1 MSSILKALKKLEHEK
16 TVRSPQSLK
25 IDTDILRTVDSSR
38 GLSPYSLALLFLLV
52 FGGGA
57 AVAFYFVRDAKAP
70 RETATTPPVTA
81 AKALQAKVP
90 QPVIMPETLPAE
102 IVVVPARKG
111 PSGEAPRTKQK
122 KPPAAGRA
130 AGAVDRMPAKAAA
143 AGVAEVGK
151 EADGAAMGAAKGA
164 VPAAAD
170 APNLRVNGIAFQNSG
185 ADSMAIVNG
194 IPVSSGSI
202 IEGTTVEEVRKDRV
216 LFQRNGEKFEIMLGQ
231 SNR

>member
-16 TVRSPQSLK
+16 SARSPLSLK

-38 GLSPYSLALLFLLV
+38 GFSPYSLALLFLLV

-70 RETATTPPVTA
+70 REAVTAPPAPA

-90 QPVIMPETLPAE
+90 PPVITTETLPAE
-102 IVVVPARKG
+102 IVVVP
-111 PSGEAPRTKQK
+111 SGEAPRTMQK
-122 KPPAAGRA
+122 KTV
-130 AGAVDRMPAKAAA
+130 GAVKAAKAAKAANRAPAKEAA
-143 AGVAEVGK
+143 AGVSELQNGS
-151 EADGAAMGAAKGA
+151 DDAAMGAAKGA

-170 APNLRVNGIAFQNSG
+170 VTSLRVNGIAFQNSS

-202 IEGTTVEEVRKDRV
+202 IEGTAVEEIRKDRV

>member
-16 TVRSPQSLK
+16 TARSPLSLK

-38 GLSPYSLALLFLLV
+38 GYSPYSLALLFLLV

-57 AVAFYFVRDAKAP
+57 SVAFYFARDVKAP
-70 RETATTPPVTA
+70 GETVTA
-81 AKALQAKVP
+81 PPAPVAKALQAKVP
-90 QPVIMPETLPAE
+90 PPVIITETLPAE

-111 PSGEAPRTKQK
+111 PSVEAPRAKQI
-122 KPPAAGRA
+122 KPPAAKTA
-130 AGAVDRMPAKAAA
+130 KAVDRVPAKEAA
-143 AGVAEVGK
+143 AGVSELQNGSD
-151 EADGAAMGAAKGA
+151 EAAKGA

-170 APNLRVNGIAFQNSG
+170 VPSLRVNGIAFQNNS

-194 IPVSSGSI
+194 MPVSSGSI
-202 IEGTTVEEVRKDRV
+202 IEGTAVEEIRKDRV

>member
-16 TVRSPQSLK
+16 TARSPLSLK

-38 GLSPYSLALLFLLV
+38 GFSPYSLALLFLLV

-70 RETATTPPVTA
+70 RDTVTAPPAPA
-81 AKALQAKVP
+81 AKALQAKVLP
-90 QPVIMPETLPAE
+90 PVLTPETLPAE
-102 IVVVPARKG
+102 IVVVPA
-111 PSGEAPRTKQK
+111 GEAPRTKRI
-122 KPPAAGRA
+122 KPPAAGKA
-130 AGAVDRMPAKAAA
+130 AKAADRVPA
-143 AGVAEVGK
+143 K
-151 EADGAAMGAAKGA
+151 EAVSGVSELQNGSDESAKGAAKGA

-170 APNLRVNGIAFQNSG
+170 VPSLRVNGIAFQNSS

-202 IEGTTVEEVRKDRV
+202 IEGTAVEEIRKDRV

>member
-16 TVRSPQSLK
+16 TARSPLSLK

-38 GLSPYSLALLFLLV
+38 SFSPYSLALLFLLV

-57 AVAFYFVRDAKAP
+57 AVAFYFARDAKAP
-70 RETATTPPVTA
+70 RDTVAAPPAPA

-90 QPVIMPETLPAE
+90 PPVITPETLPAE
-102 IVVVPARKG
+102 IVVVPAGKG
-111 PSGEAPRTKQK
+111 PSVEAPRTKQI
-122 KPPAAGRA
+122 KPPAAGKA
-130 AGAVDRMPAKAAA
+130 AKAVDRVPAKEAA
-143 AGVAEVGK
+143 AGVSELQSGSD
-151 EADGAAMGAAKGA
+151 EAAMGA
-164 VPAAAD
+164 VPAAA
-170 APNLRVNGIAFQNSG
+170 AVPSLRVNGIAFQNSS

-194 IPVSSGSI
+194 MPVSSGSI
-202 IEGTTVEEVRKDRV
+202 IEGTAVEEIRKDRV

>member
-16 TVRSPQSLK
+16 NVRSPHTLK

-38 GLSPYSLALLFLLV
+38 SFPPYSLALLFLLV

-57 AVAFYFVRDAKAP
+57 AVAFYFVRDAKVPRDTVTSQPAP
-70 RETATTPPVTA
+70 A

-90 QPVIMPETLPAE
+90 PQVITPETLPAE
-102 IVVVPARKG
+102 ILVVPARRE
-111 PSGEAPRTKQK
+111 PSGAAPRTKQI
-122 KPPAAGRA
+122 KPPATGKA
-130 AGAVDRMPAKAAA
+130 AKAVDRVPVKEA
-143 AGVAEVGK
+143 VSVISEVRK
-151 EADGAAMGAAKGA
+151 EADETAKGA
-164 VPAAAD
+164 VPAAA
-170 APNLRVNGIAFQNSG
+170 AVPNLRVNGIAFQNSS

-194 IPVSSGSI
+194 IPVSGGSI
-202 IEGTTVEEVRKDRV
+202 IEGTAVEEIRKDRV

>member
-16 TVRSPQSLK
+16 TVRLPHSLK
-25 IDTDILRTVDSSR
+25 IDTDILRTVDSSS
-38 GLSPYSLALLFLLV
+38 GFSPYSLALLFLLV

-57 AVAFYFVRDAKAP
+57 AVALYFIRDTKAP
-70 RETATTPPVTA
+70 QETGTSQPVTA
-81 AKALQAKVP
+81 AKALQTKVP
-90 QPVIMPETLPAE
+90 QPVITPETLPAE
-102 IVVVPARKG
+102 IVVVPARRE

-122 KPPAAGRA
+122 KPPVAGKAAS
-130 AGAVDRMPAKAAA
+130 AVDRVPAKEAVS
-143 AGVAEVGK
+143 GISEVRK
-151 EADGAAMGAAKGA
+151 EADKAAKGA
-164 VPAAAD
+164 VPAVAAV
-170 APNLRVNGIAFQNSG
+170 PNLRVNGIAFQNSG

-194 IPVSSGSI
+194 TTVSSGSI